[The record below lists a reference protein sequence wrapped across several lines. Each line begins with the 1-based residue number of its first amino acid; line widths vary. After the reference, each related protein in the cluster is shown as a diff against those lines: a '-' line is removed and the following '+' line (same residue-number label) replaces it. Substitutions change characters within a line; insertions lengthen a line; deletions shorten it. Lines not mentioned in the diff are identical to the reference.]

1 MLRDSL
7 SDELDPFY
15 NLEDEDWKLED
26 YNANTEWN
34 LPQEIFRNSENPSNT
49 NNGNK

>member
-26 YNANTEWN
+26 YNANTDWN
-34 LPQEIFRNSENPSNT
+34 LPPEIYRNSENPSN
-49 NNGNK
+49 NNNKN